1 MDKYENIK
9 LECLRLARISWR
21 TNRYPPYVVGFKDGE
36 ILPIPMPS
44 FIYNQVMLAKFLE
57 TVSSEGDLD
66 AIAYFHQADIGNLT
80 ITLIIQGRVMMT
92 TADIIDDYGGV
103 YLSDFSE
110 WQDISKGNINLGN
123 CLSRDVVNAG
133 LGRVVNY
140 G

>member
-1 MDKYENIK
+1 MDKHENIK

-110 WQDISKGNINLGN
+110 WQDLGKKFDYSNGEIICNCPISSGQI
-123 CLSRDVVNAG
+123 CL
-133 LGRVVNY
+133 
-140 G
+140 